1 MIQKYNKTNNNQKY
15 FNKKQGSN
23 KQYNNKPYYTTE
35 ENTNNKQPQQKT
47 QQEPQSKEDIVS
59 LSDILLEVKYISTL
73 LQDIIQE
80 LKYIKGKLT
89 VFKNNKPISLAESMN
104 TLLQYLVPDETISEE
119 EIETI
124 TR

>member
-15 FNKKQGSN
+15 FKKNQGSN
-23 KQYNNKPYYTTE
+23 KQYNNKPYHTTE

-47 QQEPQSKEDIVS
+47 QQEPQSKEDVI
-59 LSDILLEVKYISTL
+59 ISL
-73 LQDIIQE
+73 LQDILQE

-104 TLLQYLVPDETISEE
+104 NLLQYLVPQEENETISEE
-119 EIETI
+119 EMEAI